1 MGDDI
6 FSDEHTPLDT
16 SGEALEALTVDAD
29 NDAAVMVAEHDAEL
43 EADEEL
49 LEGDEADEDGPA
61 LGEDDGEDEADEE
74 DEPAA
79 ADAVLDHDLVKG
91 KSPEELAK
99 LVVDSQSMVGR
110 QSAEVAELRRITEE
124 QAAQMRELIGY
135 LNEAQQPQFEVD
147 SDNLVAKA
155 VDNPRGAYGEA
166 LQLLDNGH
174 ITPDV
179 IEQII
184 EATEDMD
191 PRLARKME
199 ADFTRRMV
207 TAEIRAEFRAELDKT
222 VKPLANNDYQ
232 SQLNIAT
239 SSLYSDPALG
249 EDAKAYQED
258 VVKML
263 KGQRLGDDA
272 RQIRAKLESALTVAR
287 GNDPTKSAAYRKALE
302 AMRLDSQTDAG
313 NSQPPP
319 AKKSEADE
327 YRERVMR
334 RAAER
339 DPGAALFA

>member
-1 MGDDI
+1 MDDI

-16 SGEALEALTVDAD
+16 SGDALEARTVDAD

-49 LEGDEADEDGPA
+49 LDDEEVDENGPA
-61 LGEDDGEDEADEE
+61 LGEDDGADDADEE
-74 DEPAA
+74 PAA
-79 ADAVLDHDLVKG
+79 EDSVLDHELVKG

-99 LVVDSQSMVGR
+99 LVVDSRSMVGR

-135 LNEAQQPQFEVD
+135 LNEAQQPQIEVD

-207 TAEIRAEFRAELDKT
+207 TAELRAEMRAELDKT

-239 SSLYSDPALG
+239 SSLYNDPVLG
-249 EDAKAYQED
+249 ADAKAYQEE
-258 VVKML
+258 VVKLL

-287 GNDPTKSAAYRKALE
+287 GNDPTKSAAYLKALE

-313 NSQPPP
+313 NHQPPP